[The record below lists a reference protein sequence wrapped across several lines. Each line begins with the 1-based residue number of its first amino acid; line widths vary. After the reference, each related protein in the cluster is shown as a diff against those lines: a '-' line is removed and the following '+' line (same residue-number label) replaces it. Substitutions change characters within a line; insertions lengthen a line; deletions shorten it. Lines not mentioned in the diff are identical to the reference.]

1 MEASIDGI
9 DTGMGQERSRVTWR
23 KNSQRHKGVPCD
35 YWCEL
40 FGGTGVSG
48 HPRGKELRQTS
59 VGRASP

>member
-1 MEASIDGI
+1 MEGEVESRE
-9 DTGMGQERSRVTWR
+9 QELRGRHRHGYGAREEVTRR

-48 HPRGKELRQTS
+48 HPRGKELR
-59 VGRASP
+59 